1 MGKKLN
7 TVPFEKAT
15 GSIRHNMTND
25 LCFHEVLISNN
36 EALRGLIAAL
46 LHLNPEEIKVK
57 LTNQV
62 MPGENTEEKEYTLD
76 ISVELNDETSI
87 NLEMQVVNKH
97 DWPERSLL
105 YLCRDFDNVERG
117 SEYKDVRNTF
127 HIGFLDFTLF
137 KDHPE
142 FYGTYRLRNVKDG
155 YEYSSKFG
163 LSVVELNH
171 IEMATEEDKK
181 FGIDKWAEVFKAK
194 TWEELQMITKDD
206 KYLDSAARSVYM
218 INQDKAMI
226 NRMLKREDEIAYE
239 KAIARDLENAKKE
252 LAMKDN
258 ELTQKDIELAQ
269 KDNELA
275 QKDAIIQELKKK
287 LEEK

>member
-1 MGKKLN
+1 MSKKLN

-36 EALRGLIAAL
+36 DALRGLIASL
-46 LHLNPEEIKVK
+46 LHLNPEDIKVK

-62 MPGENTEEKEYTLD
+62 LPGESTEEKEYTLD

-87 NLEMQVVNKH
+87 NLEMQVVNRH

-117 SEYKDVRNTF
+117 NEYKDVKKTF

-137 KDHPE
+137 EDHPE
-142 FYGTYRLRNVKDG
+142 FYGTYRLKNIKDG
-155 YEYSSKFG
+155 HEYSSKFG

-171 IEMATEEDKK
+171 IDMATEEDKK

-218 INQDKAMI
+218 INQDKTMI

-252 LAMKDN
+252 LAK
-258 ELTQKDIELAQ
+258 KDIELAQ
-269 KDNELA
+269 KDAL
-275 QKDAIIQELKKK
+275 IQELKKK